1 MGPGTRLRS
10 KKTCP
15 GSSAKLG
22 TSIRY
27 SGELADQP
35 SSQDSIGGRVPF
47 WKQRA
52 GGCRWRTETEGSS
65 EPKAGAET
73 VVLLP
78 VWRMEK
84 LWGPKGCR
92 PPVSSSP

>member
-52 GGCRWRTETEGSS
+52 GGCGWENRDGRKQRAKGWGGDGGPPSRLADG
-65 EPKAGAET
+65 KA
-73 VVLLP
+73 L
-78 VWRMEK
+78 
-84 LWGPKGCR
+84 GP
-92 PPVSSSP
+92 